1 MKQTQLA
8 IDQLRHAVLRMPQD
22 KLSARRAAAVARLD
36 KHGLPTVHHED
47 WKYTDLEAAV
57 NTSNRWLAAGANN
70 ATSNA
75 LLAHA
80 ATIKKSMD
88 ANWIV
93 ITNGAIDVSGI
104 SNIGAITFELL
115 SESGAHEL
123 ANKPLADLN
132 AALLSDGLRI
142 QIHAATEKP
151 LGILIVDAA
160 ETSPA
165 VSQAHLEIEIAA
177 GCDAEIIEYHS
188 SIGNEDSYCNSIV
201 SLNIDESAR
210 ASYVRVQD
218 RHMGHTQTARL
229 SVAIGADGDLQM
241 AAFDLGGGLVRNDVD
256 IDLSAPRANVEFN
269 GLYLAAEG
277 QHIDNHT
284 RVDHRVGPATSSQ
297 EYRGILNG
305 RCRCVWNGKAIVH
318 KGADGTDANQ
328 ANHNLL
334 LSDKAEID
342 AKPELEI
349 YADEVKC
356 SHGTTV
362 GQLDETA
369 LYYLRTRGMD
379 KRQATEVLTRAFGAG
394 LVNRIP
400 IASIREAIGAQVE
413 KKLAVLIQDQMS

>member
-1 MKQTQLA
+1 MKQTTLA
-8 IDQLRHAVLRMPQD
+8 IDQLRDAVLKMPQN
-22 KLSARRAAAVARLD
+22 KLSARRAAAVAKLNRD
-36 KHGLPTVHHED
+36 GLPTLSHED
-47 WKYTDLEAAV
+47 WKYTDLEPAV
-57 NTSNRWLAAGANN
+57 SISNRWLAAGASNV
-70 ATSNA
+70 TSDA
-75 LLAHA
+75 LLQHA
-80 ATIKKSMD
+80 ASIKKAID
-88 ANWIV
+88 ANWLV
-93 ITNGAIDVSGI
+93 IANGTIDASGI
-104 SNIGAITFELL
+104 SDLGGVTFEYL
-115 SESGAHEL
+115 SESDEPEL
-123 ANKPLADLN
+123 TNQPLADLN
-132 AALLSDGLRI
+132 SALLNDGLRV

-160 ETSPA
+160 EASPA
-165 VSQAHLEIEIAA
+165 VSQPYVEIEVAA

-188 SIGNEDSYCNSIV
+188 SIGEDDCYCNAIV
-201 SLNIDESAR
+201 SLDIGESAR

-229 SVAIGADGDLQM
+229 SVTIGAAGDLQM
-241 AAFDLGGGLVRNDVD
+241 ASFDLGGGLIRNDVD
-256 IDLSAPRANVEFN
+256 IDLSEPRANAEFN
-269 GLYLAAEG
+269 GLYLAGDG

-305 RCRCVWNGKAIVH
+305 RCRCVWNGKAVVH

-362 GQLDETA
+362 GQLDESA

-379 KRQATEVLTRAFGAG
+379 KRQAIEVLTRAFGAG

-400 IASIREAIGAQVE
+400 IASARDAIGEQVT
-413 KKLAVLIQDQMS
+413 KRLAELIQSQPS